1 MNKCSTPQDSARLC
15 VLGTGRECGR
25 WIGSLKGGC
34 VFCNFQPLDWEHTHT
49 HARTHLIEG
58 NYFHVPTT
66 WWLSLL
72 AGWRLWPS
80 SGDPAGSLWGG
91 HEIRSP
97 LRQWQRHPQVRDVC
111 SDSAA
116 EPRLRK
122 LQVRL
127 YRGGASCRVSVAQ
140 ETQWEFDCHPFI
152 PIHVGF
158 LPQAGR
164 PALDQEVKISPE
176 MEGTMIFIS
185 DTESAAATLNFPLC
199 LLCMASL
206 EDGRWKGKRPGMSKR
221 QKKSI
226 K

>member
-1 MNKCSTPQDSARLC
+1 MWTWNICPASRTASRVLIWLRSARGRVSWPSVRPSRLRSRLSIRGRADTASQWSDNYLTTTKHYKRNLFLFCSTPQNSARLC
-15 VLGTGRECGR
+15 VLGTGRECWR

-49 HARTHLIEG
+49 RTHLIEG
-58 NYFHVPTT
+58 NYFHMPTS

-97 LRQWQRHPQVRDVC
+97 LRQWQRHSQVRDVC

-127 YRGGASCRVSVAQ
+127 YRGSASCRVSVAQ
-140 ETQWEFDCHPFI
+140 RQ
-152 PIHVGF
+152 
-158 LPQAGR
+158 
-164 PALDQEVKISPE
+164 S
-176 MEGTMIFIS
+176 
-185 DTESAAATLNFPLC
+185 ESLTAILSFFST
-199 LLCMASL
+199 
-206 EDGRWKGKRPGMSKR
+206 
-221 QKKSI
+221 
-226 K
+226 